1 MSDLFLDDLVKGMIF
16 DEEEKEELGI
26 GFHEMKIVKIKNSVN
41 KNDTPYISIT
51 CEKDGKFVR
60 VPYYFSSKA
69 VEKSLENL
77 VKLSKKLTG
86 KFSYKQNLDLE
97 TLCEVLE
104 PCIGKKVTVQ
114 ISKKGDFTNYRI
126 M

>member
-1 MSDLFLDDLVKGMIF
+1 MRDLFLDDLVAGMMF
-16 DEEEKEELGI
+16 DEPKKEELAV
-26 GFHEMKIVKIKNSVN
+26 GFHEMKIVKIRNSVN

-51 CEKDGKFVR
+51 CEKDGVFVR
-60 VPYYFSSKA
+60 VPYYFSAKA
-69 VEKSLENL
+69 LEKSLEHL

-97 TLCEVLE
+97 ALCEVLE
-104 PCIGKKVTVQ
+104 PCVGKLVTVQ